1 MLRGVLQQRYLA
13 TSWPQI
19 VDRIIHGPIWRLY
32 KFGEPVTAF
41 ETERLHW
48 ALSNQIFIPAG
59 NTLTFQAPSKT
70 SALAKTLR
78 PNCAIKVGITPQA
91 ATRIWE
97 EGTGFGTT
105 VDFPDGNPVQ
115 HLYRLQDAWNSFK
128 DPEHR
133 PKRGNMYVY
142 PARGKYIHEFIQ
154 LKSDP
159 KTADAF
165 PAFNVSVG
173 FQNFEEETDADP
185 QLLPAIAEAAW
196 KTGDPGVVFLDR
208 VNRNVPLEH
217 RSKYIKTLVPCGEQG
232 MFDHE
237 TCTLGSINLNASELR
252 NADGNFSFAKFEVAI
267 RTAVR
272 FLDNA
277 VDVTQTS
284 AHSIPSPYRRIGL
297 GVMGWADVLEAY
309 GTDYNT
315 KIAADW
321 AEELSKF
328 MGAIARHESTRLAM
342 ARRSAF
348 PAWYRERIN
357 MNFAIEQQD
366 VDTLMKHGYV
376 LEAGEVLRERARWGM
391 RNISV
396 TCIAPT
402 GGINLLTGNKGF
414 AIEPAFEDV
423 ADISTYGHLQM
434 LNAWQSGMCNSVSK
448 TINFP
453 NRAEPQDFLDA
464 ILEARKLPNIKA
476 LSMYRLGSR
485 AAQPIA

>member
-1 MLRGVLQQRYLA
+1 MFSKVLQQRYLA
-13 TSWPQI
+13 TNWHQV
-19 VDRIIHGPIWRLY
+19 VDRILHGPIWRLY
-32 KFGEPVTAF
+32 KFGEPVTVG

-48 ALSNQIFIPAG
+48 ALSNKIFIPAG
-59 NTLTFQAPSKT
+59 NTLTFQAPFKKSN
-70 SALAKTLR
+70 AVTLR

-105 VDFPDGNPVQ
+105 VDFPDENPVD
-115 HLYRLQDAWNSFK
+115 HLRRLQDAWNSFK

-142 PARGKYIHEFIQ
+142 PARGKYVHEFIK

-159 KTADAF
+159 KTADEF

-173 FQNFEEETDADP
+173 FQNFEEEVGADP
-185 QLLPAIAEAAW
+185 QIISAIAEAAW

-252 NADGNFSFAKFEVAI
+252 NADGNLSLTKFEVAI

-284 AHSIPSPYRRIGL
+284 AHTMNPYRRIGL
-297 GVMGWADVLEAY
+297 GVMGWADVLESH
-309 GTDYNT
+309 GMDYNSPS
-315 KIAADW
+315 AFDW

-328 MGAIARHESTRLAM
+328 MGAIARHESTRLAV

-357 MNFAIEQQD
+357 MNFALEQQD
-366 VDTLMKHGYV
+366 FHTLMKHGYV
-376 LEAGEVLRERARWGM
+376 LEAGEVLRERQRWGM
-391 RNISV
+391 RNVSV

-402 GGINLLTGNKGF
+402 GGISLLTGNKGF
-414 AIEPAFEDV
+414 SIEPAFEDV
-423 ADISTYGHLQM
+423 HDISTYGHLQM

-464 ILEARKLPNIKA
+464 ILEARNLPNIKA
-476 LSMYRLGSR
+476 LSMYRMGSR